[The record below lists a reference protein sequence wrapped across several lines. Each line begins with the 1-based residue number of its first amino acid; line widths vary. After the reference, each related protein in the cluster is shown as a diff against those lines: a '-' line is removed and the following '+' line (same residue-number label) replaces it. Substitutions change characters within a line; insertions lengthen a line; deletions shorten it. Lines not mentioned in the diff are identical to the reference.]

1 MSIQDPTIL
10 PVAQLSC
17 GVGEVEVERKGIDI
31 HKDEQ

>member
-17 GVGEVEVERKGIDI
+17 GVGEVERKGVDI
-31 HKDEQ
+31 HKDKQ